1 MALSFNGLEP
11 VEFGGK
17 ECAPKLDTELKM
29 RLSQIKTYTEADD
42 DVLASAFP
50 DDEAYVKSFL
60 KDKMTVLEK
69 QTLHAYLLG
78 GMTAVDTL
86 MDGIKG
92 SLRKAVDE
100 NQ

>member
-1 MALSFNGLEP
+1 MALSFSGIQP

-17 ECAPKLDTELKM
+17 DCTPKLDTELKM
-29 RLSQIKTYTEADD
+29 RLAQIKTYTEADD

-50 DDEAYVKSFL
+50 DDEAYVRAFL
-60 KDKMTVLEK
+60 KDEMTVLEK

-86 MDGIKG
+86 MDGIKDTF
-92 SLRKAVDE
+92 RKVVNE
-100 NQ
+100 K

>member
-1 MALSFNGLEP
+1 MALSFSGIQP

-17 ECAPKLDTELKM
+17 DCTPKLDTELKM
-29 RLSQIKTYTEADD
+29 RLAQIKTYTEADD

-50 DDEAYVKSFL
+50 DDEAYVRAFL

-86 MDGIKG
+86 MDGIKDTF
-92 SLRKAVDE
+92 RKVVNE
-100 NQ
+100 K

>member
-17 ECAPKLDTELKM
+17 ECTPKLDTELKL
-29 RLSQIKTYTEADD
+29 RLSQIKAYTEADD
-42 DVLASAFP
+42 EVLASAFP
-50 DDEAYVKSFL
+50 DDEVYVREFL

-86 MDGIKG
+86 MGGIKDTF
-92 SLRKAVDE
+92 RKVVNE
-100 NQ
+100 K

>member
-1 MALSFNGLEP
+1 MALSFSGIQP

-17 ECAPKLDTELKM
+17 DCTPKLDTELKM
-29 RLSQIKTYTEADD
+29 RLAQIKTYTEADD

-50 DDEAYVKSFL
+50 DDEAYVRAFL

-86 MDGIKG
+86 MDGIKDTF
-92 SLRKAVDE
+92 RKVTNE
-100 NQ
+100 